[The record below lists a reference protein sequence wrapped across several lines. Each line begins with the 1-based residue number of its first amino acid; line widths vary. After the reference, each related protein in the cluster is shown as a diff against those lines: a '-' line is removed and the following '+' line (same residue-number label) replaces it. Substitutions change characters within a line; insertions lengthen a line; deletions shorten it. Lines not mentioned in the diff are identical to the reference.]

1 MTRLTSR
8 EWRLASRPLGMP
20 EPSNFELAETEIPA
34 PGEGEVQVRNR
45 WLSVDPYMRGRMMD
59 RESYVPPFEIGKAL
73 QGGAVGEVVV
83 SNHPNYA
90 PGDKVSSMLGW
101 REAFTSTPESAMMM
115 KLPPVGI
122 PEQAFLGV
130 AGMPGLTAY
139 AGLHRIG
146 QPKEGETVF
155 VSGAAGAVGS
165 LVCQMAKLRGCK
177 VIGSAGGPEKMAYL
191 AELGVDGAID
201 YKAAPDAS
209 ALIRALKAAAPK
221 GIDIYFDNVGGD
233 HLVAALEC
241 ARPFARFP
249 ICGMISGYNATELAP
264 GPANIVNVIPKRILI
279 QGFIVTDNQDMMPEF
294 MADMS
299 KWISEGR
306 ISWRE
311 TVKDGIESTVDAF
324 LGLFQGENTGK
335 MLVNLTGEG

>member
-1 MTRLTSR
+1 MTGLASK
-8 EWRLASRPLGMP
+8 EWRLASRPTGMP
-20 EPSNFELAETEIPA
+20 TPENFEMADVTVAE
-34 PGEGEVQVRNR
+34 PGPGEVQVRNR
-45 WLSVDPYMRGRMMD
+45 WLSVDPYMRGRMID
-59 RESYVPPFEIGKAL
+59 RKSYVPPFAVGEVL
-73 QGGAVGEVVV
+73 QGGAVGEVVA
-83 SNHPNYA
+83 SNHPDYA

-101 REAFTSTPESAMMM
+101 REAFTSSPEAAMMM

-139 AGLHRIG
+139 AGFHRIG

-165 LVCQMAKLRGCK
+165 LVCQMAKIRGCH
-177 VIGSAGGPEKMAYL
+177 VLGSAGGPDKMAFL

-201 YKAAPDAS
+201 YKAAADAG
-209 ALIRALKAAAPK
+209 ARIRALKAAAPK

-249 ICGMISGYNATELAP
+249 ICGMISGYNATELQP
-264 GPANIVNVIPKRILI
+264 GPANIINVIPNRIRI
-279 QGFIVTDNQDMMPEF
+279 EGFIVTDHQDMLGEF

-299 KWISEGR
+299 KWIAEGKVT
-306 ISWRE
+306 WRE
-311 TVKDGIESTVDAF
+311 TVKDGIGSTVDAF

-335 MLVNLTGEG
+335 MLVRLDSAS